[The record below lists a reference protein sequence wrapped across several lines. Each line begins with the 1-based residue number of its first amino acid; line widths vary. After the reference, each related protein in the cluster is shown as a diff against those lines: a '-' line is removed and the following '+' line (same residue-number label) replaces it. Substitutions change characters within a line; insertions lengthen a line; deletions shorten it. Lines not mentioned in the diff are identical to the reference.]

1 MFNYNLAITK
11 VEQRVLSEFLNL
23 NLEVQ
28 QVSSVKV
35 ILGLISLN
43 GYWDSIIRKGL
54 KYFYRQ
60 RQSLTMISICLLIN

>member
-1 MFNYNLAITK
+1 MFNYDLAITK

>member
-1 MFNYNLAITK
+1 MVNYNLAINK